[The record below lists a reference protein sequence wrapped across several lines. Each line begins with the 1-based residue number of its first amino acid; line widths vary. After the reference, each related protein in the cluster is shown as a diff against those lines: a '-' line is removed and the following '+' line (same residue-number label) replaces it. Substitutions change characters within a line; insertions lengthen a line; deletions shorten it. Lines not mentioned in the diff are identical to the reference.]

1 MNAWHQ
7 DWTDGPLGCC
17 LRSRDRRREGQ
28 AITEVSLV
36 IFLITL
42 IFLGLFQV
50 SRLYAAREILHH
62 AAARGARARTVG
74 FSGSMVQKTIMV
86 GLIPVAGR
94 MTVPDYEV
102 VYQDLRDS
110 LARDSLGSVWDLA
123 LTKVPDSERHRIER
137 TRIPEFLGSDNV
149 PDGRTILDYADW
161 DDIDYNARA
170 PVPNAAFVHVT
181 AEYDYPL
188 RVPLHRTFVA
198 ADRVHVFG
206 ESYLEN
212 HFESYMD
219 DEGR

>member
-1 MNAWHQ
+1 VGTAH
-7 DWTDGPLGCC
+7 
-17 LRSRDRRREGQ
+17 RRREGQ
-28 AITEVSLV
+28 SVTEVSLV

-42 IFLGLFQV
+42 VFLGLFQV

-62 AAARGARARTVG
+62 AAARGARSRTVG
-74 FSGSMVQKTIMV
+74 FNRSMVQKCIMV
-86 GLIPVAGR
+86 GLIPVAGHR
-94 MTVPDYEV
+94 ILPDDEV
-102 VYQDLRDS
+102 VFDDLRS
-110 LARDSLGSVWDLA
+110 ALANESLGYTWDLA
-123 LTKVPDSERHRIER
+123 LTHTATPLRHRAEF
-137 TRIPEFLGSDNV
+137 TRIPDFLASNSVD
-149 PDGRTILDYADW
+149 DGRAVYLDFADW
-161 DDIDYNARA
+161 DGIDYNANA

-198 ADRVHVFG
+198 ADSVRVFG